1 MSFAEAALVFVLVW
15 WVALFAILPV
25 GVRRA
30 ENPEPGHEAGAP
42 ENPKLWR
49 KGLATTAVAALLTG
63 VIFAAAE
70 TGLLPLRDWLT
81 ADAPPLPRSGG
92 EN

>member
-1 MSFAEAALVFVLVW
+1 MSFAEAAIVFVLVW
-15 WVALFAILPV
+15 WIALFAILPL

-49 KGLATTAVAALLTG
+49 KGLATTAVAAVLTG

-81 ADAPPLPRSGG
+81 ADAPPLRSGG